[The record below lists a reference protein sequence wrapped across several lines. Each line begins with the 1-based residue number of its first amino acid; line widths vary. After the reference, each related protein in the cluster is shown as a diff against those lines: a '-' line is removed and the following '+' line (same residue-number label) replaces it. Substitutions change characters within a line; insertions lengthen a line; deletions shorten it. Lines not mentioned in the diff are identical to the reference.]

1 MSQRT
6 IRMLVADDST
16 TARHM
21 FRFTAQRLGLP
32 VEIVETA
39 DGRACLDL
47 LEGGGIDLAFI
58 DVYMPLKSG
67 LEAVWEARNQGI
79 KTFVVLMSGCG
90 NERFIEVARRLR
102 AYDFLLK
109 PFQPK
114 DIAAIVK
121 SFIRLS
127 SPRRALVVD
136 DSASVRKVIHK
147 VLAASMFQVDFT
159 EAPDGET
166 AVACCDAGDI
176 DIVFLDCNMPGLDG
190 LGALSRILAR
200 HPHIK
205 VVMISGEWNEEREHE
220 AMRCGA
226 FAFLHKPFYA
236 GDIDAVLHG
245 IYGISSPHLTSEGSG
260 LGRQFDVTIV
270 GRTISVIHKPTGN
283 IYEYLWFRDAPHLRL
298 AQVRE
303 RTPARYSSGPHVRAD
318 AERIAVLELQ
328 SAKLVNGA
336 AA

>member
-1 MSQRT
+1 
-6 IRMLVADDST
+6 
-16 TARHM
+16 
-21 FRFTAQRLGLP
+21 
-32 VEIVETA
+32 
-39 DGRACLDL
+39 
-47 LEGGGIDLAFI
+47 
-58 DVYMPLKSG
+58 
-67 LEAVWEARNQGI
+67 
-79 KTFVVLMSGCG
+79 
-90 NERFIEVARRLR
+90 
-102 AYDFLLK
+102 
-109 PFQPK
+109 
-114 DIAAIVK
+114 
-121 SFIRLS
+121 
-127 SPRRALVVD
+127 
-136 DSASVRKVIHK
+136 
-147 VLAASMFQVDFT
+147 
-159 EAPDGET
+159 
-166 AVACCDAGDI
+166 
-176 DIVFLDCNMPGLDG
+176 
-190 LGALSRILAR
+190 
-200 HPHIK
+200 
-205 VVMISGEWNEEREHE
+205 
-220 AMRCGA
+220 MRCGA